1 MKRLFGAL
9 VVTGML
15 LGVAA
20 SHQVLADHNQ
30 GGNSVCVCA
39 PFINEIRSNGIVLLL
54 GEVKCVPEDVAESEL
69 AKGGV
74 LMSDPA
80 AMTLNHCC
88 GVCRDQ
94 DGDEAPCPPID

>member
-15 LGVAA
+15 LGISA
-20 SHQVLADHNQ
+20 SHQALAVHDE
-30 GGNSVCVCA
+30 GDGEVCVCV
-39 PFINEIRSNGIVLLL
+39 PFINEVRSNGIVLLL
-54 GEVKCVPEDVAESEL
+54 GEVRCVPDDVARSDL
-69 AKGGV
+69 AKGGI

>member
-9 VVTGML
+9 AVAGML
-15 LGVAA
+15 LGISA
-20 SHQVLADHNQ
+20 SHQVLADHNE
-30 GGNSVCVCA
+30 GNGEVCVCV
-39 PFINEIRSNGIVLLL
+39 PNINEIRSNGVVMLL
-54 GEVKCVPEDVAESEL
+54 GEVKCLSDNAAVDAM

-80 AMTLNHCC
+80 AMMLQHCC
-88 GVCRDQ
+88 GVCRNQ